1 MQRLINNYTRSLL
14 QPNKPTYITVYA
26 NNICQLRCDFCFYWD
41 AMQKKSQEITV
52 EQAKLLGASVKG
64 LVQLSITGGEPTLRK
79 DLVEFVT
86 ALCESSNTA
95 KCSVTTNGFRTQHIL
110 DQARKILT
118 QNPEVS
124 FRFCVS
130 IDGTEKVHDK
140 IRGIKN
146 SYKRAV
152 ATFKQLKV
160 MQEEF
165 SNLRVDINTCV
176 NFWNY
181 NDFWEFVHIVKQL
194 SPTHHTVTVARGI
207 TKEHQATMVPTD
219 VVERVMEYVKGQKP
233 DGVEQLLIAR
243 VRDVMYDEIAR
254 INRENK
260 HKYNCTAGNRY
271 VTVYQDG
278 RVNSCE
284 ILETI
289 HPNQK
294 SLLGDLN
301 NYDWDLQ
308 KVLDSVR
315 AEQVRKFIKDKKCFC
330 TFECAKTTDVVYT
343 PRLVKQTIEKILTQ

>member
-14 QPNKPTYITVYA
+14 QPSKPTYITVYA
-26 NNICQLRCDFCFYWD
+26 NNVCQLRCDMCFYWD
-41 AMQKKSQEITV
+41 AMQKQSQEITV

-79 DLVEFVT
+79 DLPEFVT
-86 ALCESSNTA
+86 ALCESSETA
-95 KCSVTTNGFRTQHIL
+95 KCSVITNGFQTQHIL
-110 DQARKILT
+110 DQARKILM

-124 FRFCVS
+124 FRFCIS
-130 IDGTEKVHDK
+130 IDGIEKVHDR

-146 SYKRAV
+146 SYKRAIE
-152 ATFKQLKV
+152 TFQAFKE
-160 MQEEF
+160 MQTEF
-165 SNLRVDINTCV
+165 ENLHTDINTCV
-176 NFWNY
+176 SAWNY
-181 NDFWEFVHIVKQL
+181 DDFWDFVPEVKKLQ
-194 SPTHHTVTVARGI
+194 PTHHTVTIARGI
-207 TKEHQATMVPTD
+207 TKEPGATTIPTKA
-219 VVERVMEYVKGQKP
+219 VAKVMAYAKGQQP
-233 DGVEQLLIAR
+233 TPVEQTLIAR

-289 HPNQK
+289 HPNQT

-330 TFECAKTTDVVYT
+330 TFECAKTTDVVYN
-343 PRLVKQTIEKILTQ
+343 PKLIVKAVQRSLTQ